1 MTSNRWGWHDLPLG
15 PFPGTGPEDHPGHPA
30 DGTWLESPLNSLMTM
45 DLLKNGPHTHNWST
59 GSWNVWA
66 TTIALEPMGLDWAL
80 GMRGPFVFFG
90 FLGHY
95 LCTRIIH
102 AATAEVNL
110 SVHTQCLLLQWW
122 RCSSRPGLNIMGFH
136 PSTRPKILKNMSV
149 LISGFSCL
157 INPRFL

>member
-80 GMRGPFVFFG
+80 GMLGPFVFLWFFG
-90 FLGHY
+90 PLFVHQNHTCGY
-95 LCTRIIH
+95 SRGQPFRAYSMPAAAMMTMFIAPRIEYQGVSPIH
-102 AATAEVNL
+102 TSEDIKKYV
-110 SVHTQCLLLQWW
+110 SIDFWFFM
-122 RCSSRPGLNIMGFH
+122 LN
-136 PSTRPKILKNMSV
+136 
-149 LISGFSCL
+149 
-157 INPRFL
+157 